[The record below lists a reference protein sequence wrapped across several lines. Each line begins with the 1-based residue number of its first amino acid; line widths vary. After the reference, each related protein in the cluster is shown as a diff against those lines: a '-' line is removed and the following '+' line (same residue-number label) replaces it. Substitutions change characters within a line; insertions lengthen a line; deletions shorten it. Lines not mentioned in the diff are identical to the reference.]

1 MTGAFM
7 AQQRR
12 IEPPFASLDP
22 ALGLRLW
29 ADQALRLLERE
40 KKCCGETP
48 AFLLKIAAFPGLNI
62 VLKDETAQP
71 SGSLKHRL
79 ARSLFEAAIA
89 TGDIGPRTHVI
100 EASSGST
107 AVSEAYFARLL
118 GLRFSAVMPRGTSA
132 DKIAAVRALGGE
144 CVLTET
150 PCQISATASALA
162 ANDNGYFMNQFANAA
177 HVTNWRDKG
186 TIAAEMLRQTVA
198 LTGAPADMIVLG
210 AGTGGTLTTFGRHAR
225 HFGLDTR
232 FCLADPQSSA
242 FHRAIPESRAQWRE
256 GCSSSVIEGIGRPKV
271 EPSFFPRLVDR
282 CEVVPDE
289 ESLAAMRWLSL
300 VLGRTVG
307 GSTGT
312 GLAAAL
318 RIAHEGHKAG
328 PLTIGLL
335 ICDPGARYART
346 LHDDSWLEARGLSIA
361 AAVARLEAE
370 LGVGTIS
377 ARNA

>member
-1 MTGAFM
+1 M
-7 AQQRR
+7 ALQRR
-12 IEPPFASLDP
+12 AEPASVSFGP
-22 ALGLRLW
+22 ALGPRDW

-40 KKCCGETP
+40 KQRCGETP
-48 AFLLKIAAFPGLNI
+48 AFLLKIAAFPSVNI

-89 TGDIGPRTHVI
+89 TGDIGSCTHVI

-118 GLRFSAVMPRGTSA
+118 GLRFSAVMPRGTST

-150 PCQISATASALA
+150 PCQISATASELA

-177 HVTNWRDKG
+177 HVTNWRDEG
-186 TIAAEMLRQTVA
+186 TIAAEMLRQTVC
-198 LTGAPADMIVLG
+198 LTGAPADMVVLG

-225 HFGLDTR
+225 HAGLGTI
-232 FCLADPQSSA
+232 FCLADPASSA
-242 FHRAIPESRAQWRE
+242 FHRAIPESRPQWRD
-256 GCSSSVIEGIGRPKV
+256 GCAASVIEGIGRPAV

-282 CEVVPDE
+282 CEVVPDG
-289 ESLAAMRWLSL
+289 ESLAAMRWLSG
-300 VLGRTVG
+300 VLGRMVG

-318 RIAHEGHKAG
+318 RIAREARHATG
-328 PLTIGLL
+328 PLTIGML

-346 LHDDSWLEARGLSIA
+346 LHDDGWLEARDLSVGE
-361 AAVARLEAE
+361 AVARLGAE
-370 LGVGTIS
+370 LGAGTI
-377 ARNA
+377 AACGA

>member
-1 MTGAFM
+1 M
-7 AQQRR
+7 ALQRR
-12 IEPPFASLDP
+12 VEP
-22 ALGLRLW
+22 ALAPVEATLGPRHW

-48 AFLLKIAAFPGLNI
+48 ALLLKIAAFPDLNI
-62 VLKDETAQP
+62 ILKDETAQP

-89 TGDIGPRTHVI
+89 TGEIGLCTHVI

-132 DKIAAVRALGGE
+132 DKIAAVRALGGD

-150 PCQISATASALA
+150 PCQISATASELA

-177 HVTNWRDKG
+177 HVTNWRDEG

-198 LTGAPADMIVLG
+198 LTGAPADHVVLG

-225 HFGLDTR
+225 HVGLETR
-232 FCLADPQSSA
+232 FCLADPVSSA
-242 FHRAIPESRAQWRE
+242 FHRTIPECRTQWRD
-256 GCSSSVIEGIGRPKV
+256 GCAASVIEGIGRPQA

-282 CEVVPDE
+282 CEVVPDG
-289 ESLAAMRWLSL
+289 ESLAAMRWLSA
-300 VLGRTVG
+300 VLGSAVG

-318 RIAHEGHKAG
+318 RIAREGRQAG

-335 ICDPGARYART
+335 ICDPGVRYART
-346 LHDDSWLEARGLSIA
+346 LHDDGWLEARGLPIA
-361 AAVARLEAE
+361 DAVARLAAE
-370 LGVGTIS
+370 LGTGIITARS
-377 ARNA
+377 A